1 MADAVELAE
10 HIALLGL
17 ERALKIYY
25 GIYRAT
31 CVDNHD
37 PEFRGRIRIACPE
50 AGHDSI
56 KGLENVWVDPLFE
69 GSGPD
74 IGSFYPPIQGAL
86 VRCFFLN
93 GKPESPIGY
102 FGGWYTQTGT
112 KQGCPSEFK
121 YASDG
126 TPQRRGFITRAG
138 HMLIFDDEPGS
149 ESVKI
154 IWHKCLAADTLI
166 PVLTNDGLH
175 RLRPEEIE
183 PGDQV
188 VSVDGVPRLA
198 EVEAVGPSGYRER
211 MIRITLADGNT
222 ACVTEDHRIP
232 VEGGD
237 LREARTLTL
246 VDRVLVATRFP
257 LPLVDGEPDDYN
269 WGRLAGVWLG
279 DGSFSSARANLVRFH
294 LSRAKIATVQF
305 VKRFLVDRFVAKV
318 GEYLPTGSQSIELA
332 VFDARLRGFLEA
344 TFEGRTAKTKRIS
357 PATFLRSAWF
367 VYGLRDGFCETDG
380 SFDDQARWRFN
391 QSNAELL
398 RDFSILLKTLGIPSK
413 TRSVRQVPANALVAA
428 HESYPFEFRE
438 EINRHHNSTFRSEKG
453 GVCPVRIVAIETVEG
468 CETWDLAVCSASHL
482 FAVDHGMLVHN
493 CDPSDPALT
502 DFTKSADRTKGK
514 FATITVDNTGS
525 LQVVNSKGSMFV
537 LDSTEQHALL
547 VDENGNSV
555 TTDPDGI
562 KLIDFNGN
570 LLSLDAKAGSLNV
583 IVSGDMNFTGKTAN
597 FKVGGV
603 FLGDGAPLSSV
614 LGEPLMA
621 WLAAHNHLTGVGPS
635 SPAAAGLVGPPPPSI
650 LSLNVKLR

>member
-154 IWHKCLAADTLI
+154 IWHK
-166 PVLTNDGLH
+166 
-175 RLRPEEIE
+175 PES
-183 PGDQV
+183 GDV
-188 VSVDGVPRLA
+188 
-198 EVEAVGPSGYRER
+198 
-211 MIRITLADGNT
+211 
-222 ACVTEDHRIP
+222 
-232 VEGGD
+232 
-237 LREARTLTL
+237 
-246 VDRVLVATRFP
+246 
-257 LPLVDGEPDDYN
+257 
-269 WGRLAGVWLG
+269 
-279 DGSFSSARANLVRFH
+279 
-294 LSRAKIATVQF
+294 
-305 VKRFLVDRFVAKV
+305 
-318 GEYLPTGSQSIELA
+318 
-332 VFDARLRGFLEA
+332 
-344 TFEGRTAKTKRIS
+344 
-357 PATFLRSAWF
+357 
-367 VYGLRDGFCETDG
+367 
-380 SFDDQARWRFN
+380 
-391 QSNAELL
+391 
-398 RDFSILLKTLGIPSK
+398 
-413 TRSVRQVPANALVAA
+413 
-428 HESYPFEFRE
+428 
-438 EINRHHNSTFRSEKG
+438 
-453 GVCPVRIVAIETVEG
+453 
-468 CETWDLAVCSASHL
+468 
-482 FAVDHGMLVHN
+482 
-493 CDPSDPALT
+493 ALT
-502 DFTKSADRTKGK
+502 DFSKAADRTKGK
-514 FATITVDNTGS
+514 FATFTFDASGS
-525 LQVVNSKGSMFV
+525 AQLVNANGSMLV
-537 LDSTEQHALL
+537 LDADEKHVLW
-547 VDENGNSV
+547 VDESGNSV
-555 TTDPDGI
+555 TTDTDGI

-570 LLSLDAKAGSLNV
+570 LLSLDAKAGNLNV
-583 IVSGDMNFTGKTAN
+583 IVSGDLNFTGKSAN

-603 FLGDGAPLSSV
+603 FLGDGAPLSAV
-614 LGEPLMA
+614 LGEPLLA

-635 SPAAAGLVGPPPPSI
+635 SPAAAGLVGPPPPAI
-650 LSLNVKLR
+650 LSLNVKLK